1 MNYLPTLK
9 FLSFKK
15 SQMCISGASWKVKI
29 FHYSGPTFLYHSYWL
44 EVDTGVALHIVSLML
59 RLSVSYYLLREK
71 RNTSCILVSSTRSK
85 HLHGALMFQVGPQHV
100 LHPLNPCTALILTT
114 NAAWAQATSVL
125 RFRIFTAT
133 IADPAREDKGPGI
146 WKALRQFTVTNNLL
160 FLYCKFRILYTK
172 YQ

>member
-1 MNYLPTLK
+1 M
-9 FLSFKK
+9 SFKK

-85 HLHGALMFQVGPQHV
+85 VKDRPRRLPMSRKMGGNKREYFVCVHVREKHSMHLTSKYVCFERIQ
-100 LHPLNPCTALILTT
+100 LNKTLRKQPIL
-114 NAAWAQATSVL
+114 
-125 RFRIFTAT
+125 R
-133 IADPAREDKGPGI
+133 
-146 WKALRQFTVTNNLL
+146 TVNG
-160 FLYCKFRILYTK
+160 KR
-172 YQ
+172 